1 MLDKL
6 QAVED
11 KYLELE
17 SLISDPDIIAD
28 MPKWQKYN
36 QEHAALTELVDKFR
50 EYKKICK
57 TIDEDNAMFDEDIDD
72 DMRHLLEDEV
82 KELSARKE
90 VLEGE
95 FPILLLPKDPNDSK
109 NVIMEIRGGVGGEEA
124 ALFAGDLFR
133 MYSRYAEMQ
142 GWKVEMLDA
151 NPTELGGFKEVSF
164 CINGYG
170 AYSKLKYESGAHRV
184 QRVPSTESQGRIHT
198 STATVVVMPE
208 AEEVEIDIEDKDIRT
223 DIYHASG
230 AGGQHVNKTASAVRL
245 THLPTG
251 IVVAMQ
257 DERSQIKNREKA
269 MKILRA
275 RVYDKIQQEA
285 QSEYDANRKSAVGT
299 GDRSER
305 IRTYN
310 FPQNRVTDHRIGLTI
325 QKLDQILAGKLDEIV
340 DALIMYDQT
349 SKLEAMQNG

>member
-57 TIDEDNAMFDEDIDD
+57 TIDEDKAMFDEDIDD
-72 DMRHLLEDEV
+72 DMRHMLEDEV

-170 AYSKLKYESGAHRV
+170 AYSKLKYESGTHRV
-184 QRVPSTESQGRIHT
+184 QRVPQTESSGRVHT
-198 STATVVVMPE
+198 SAVTVAVLP
-208 AEEVEIDIEDKDIRT
+208 EVEDVEVDIKANELRIDT
-223 DIYHASG
+223 YCASG
-230 AGGQHVNKTASAVRL
+230 AGGQYVNRTETAVRI
-245 THLPTG
+245 THIPTG
-251 IVVAMQ
+251 IVVQCQ
-257 DERSQIKNREKA
+257 DEKSQLKNKEKA
-269 MKILRA
+269 MRVLRA
-275 RVYDKIQQEA
+275 KVHQQA
-285 QSEYDANRKSAVGT
+285 QNNEIAADRKSQVGS

-310 FPQNRVTDHRIGLTI
+310 FPQGRVTDHRIGFTLH
-325 QKLDQILAGKLDEIV
+325 KLDFVLNGEIDEIIN
-340 DALIMYDQT
+340 ALITADQT
-349 SKLEAMQNG
+349 ERLKQVK